1 MVEDAGSRVEAMTS
15 AEFVAVYDQHSRS
28 VYGYIARRLGPNLA
42 ADLTAQTFTE
52 AWAGRHRYDPA
63 RGAVLPWLLGIATN
77 LVRRQYRTEARQL
90 KAYASTGIDPVSSFD
105 EDAVIERADSA
116 ERLQQVAAALAEL
129 DQLDRDLLFLFAAL
143 NLSYQQVADA
153 LGMPLGS
160 VKSRMSR
167 ARERL
172 EARLALGVGGGGRT

>member
-1 MVEDAGSRVEAMTS
+1 M
-15 AEFVAVYDQHSRS
+15 
-28 VYGYIARRLGPNLA
+28 
-42 ADLTAQTFTE
+42 
-52 AWAGRHRYDPA
+52 
-63 RGAVLPWLLGIATN
+63 LPWLLGIATN
-77 LVRRQYRTEARQL
+77 LVRRQYRTKARQL
-90 KAYASTGIDPVSSFD
+90 KAYASTGIDPVSTLD

-116 ERLQQVAAALAEL
+116 ERLQQVAAALSEL

-167 ARERL
+167 AANDWKPGWRWAWAEEGGDERAGR
-172 EARLALGVGGGGRT
+172 ARRVP